1 MKPRTNK
8 HVKIKP
14 LPGPIYKDRAGI
26 AWFVKCG
33 RVSCGTIPPVWPE
46 RSDLE
51 MRWG

>member
-14 LPGPIYKDRAGI
+14 LPGPLYKDRAGI

-33 RVSCGTIPPVWPE
+33 RVSCGTIPLVWPA
-46 RSDLE
+46 RIDLE